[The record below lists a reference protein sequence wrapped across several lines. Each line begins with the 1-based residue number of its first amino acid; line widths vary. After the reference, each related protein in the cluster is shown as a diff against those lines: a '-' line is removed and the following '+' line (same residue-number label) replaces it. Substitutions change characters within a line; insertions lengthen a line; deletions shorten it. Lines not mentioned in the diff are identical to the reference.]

1 MRIAINGAG
10 IAGPTLAYWLYQ
22 FGHEPT
28 LIEKSPHLRTGG
40 YMIDFWGIGYTV
52 AERMGLLP
60 ALEEAGYHVEEIRFV
75 DRNGD
80 TVASAPVKALRQLAN
95 NRLLSLPRGDLAA
108 AIYRSIQGKVET
120 VFGDSIASLEQHS
133 QGVSTVLEQGE
144 VREFDLVVGADGL
157 HSRVR
162 ELVFGS
168 EVRFERTLGFW
179 VAAFELEGYE
189 PRNDLTLVGHSL
201 PGRQIVRFSKRDGST
216 LVFLVFRDSLLP
228 GPPPTNVIER
238 KAVLWEVFGDGGW
251 ECPQILAGMDQVRD
265 VYFDR
270 VSQIRMDRWS
280 SGRVILIGDAAACV
294 SLLAGEGTGLGMT
307 EAYVL
312 AGELQRARGDYAAA
326 FRSYESM
333 LRGFIAGKQQSAL
346 RLASS
351 FAPRSH
357 TSIWLR
363 NMGLRLLRFPLI
375 ARWLVGPN
383 LTDGFD
389 LPEYSAYDLP
399 EPGMPKMHTSEG
411 RGEGCTNAEPN
422 DARQRGAGA

>member
-10 IAGPTLAYWLYQ
+10 IAGPALAYWLHQY
-22 FGHEPT
+22 GHEPT
-28 LIEKSPHLRTGG
+28 LIEKSPQLRTGG
-40 YMIDFWGIGYTV
+40 YMIDFWGVGYTV

-80 TVASAPVKALRQLAN
+80 KVVSAPVKAFRQLAN
-95 NRLLSLPRGDLAA
+95 DRLLSLPRGDLAA
-108 AIYRSIQGKVET
+108 AIYRSIEGKVET
-120 VFGDSIASLEQHS
+120 LFGESITSIEQHP
-133 QGVSTVLEQGE
+133 QGVSTLLEQGK

-157 HSRVR
+157 HSKVR

-168 EVRFERTLGFW
+168 EDRFERTLGFW

-189 PRNDLTLVGHSL
+189 PRNDLTLVGRSL

-216 LVFLVFRDSLLP
+216 LVFTVFRDSMLP

-238 KAVLWEVFGDGGW
+238 KAVLREVFGDGGW
-251 ECPQILAGMDQVRD
+251 ECPQILAGMDHVRD

-280 SGRVILIGDAAACV
+280 SGRVMLIGDAAACV
-294 SLLAGEGTGLGMT
+294 SLLAGEGTGLAMT

-312 AGELQRARGDYAAA
+312 AGELRRTGGDFEAA
-326 FRSYESM
+326 FQSHERM
-333 LRGFIAGKQQSAL
+333 LRGFIASKQQSAL

-357 TSIWLR
+357 ISIWLR
-363 NMGLRLLRFPLI
+363 NMALRLLKFPLI
-375 ARWLVGPN
+375 ARMLVGRN
-383 LTDGFD
+383 LTDGLD
-389 LPEYSAYDLP
+389 LPEYPAP
-399 EPGMPKMHTSEG
+399 EESN
-411 RGEGCTNAEPN
+411 C
-422 DARQRGAGA
+422 ARQRGVESANW